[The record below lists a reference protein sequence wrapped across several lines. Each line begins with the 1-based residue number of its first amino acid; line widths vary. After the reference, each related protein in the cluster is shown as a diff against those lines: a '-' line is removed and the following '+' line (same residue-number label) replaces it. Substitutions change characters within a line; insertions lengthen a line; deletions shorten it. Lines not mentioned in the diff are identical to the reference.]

1 MYLKNDSEIISVMA
15 KDTKTFI
22 LRIDTETMT
31 ALEGWASEE
40 FRSTN
45 GQLLWIIN
53 EALKRRVRDK
63 KKGTEAA
70 SAR

>member
-1 MYLKNDSEIISVMA
+1 MA

-63 KKGTEAA
+63 KE
-70 SAR
+70 RR